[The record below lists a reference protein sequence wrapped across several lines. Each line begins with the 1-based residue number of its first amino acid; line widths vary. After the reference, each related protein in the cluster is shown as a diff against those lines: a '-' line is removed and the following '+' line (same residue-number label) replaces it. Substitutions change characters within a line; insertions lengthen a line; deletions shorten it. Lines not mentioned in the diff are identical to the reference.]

1 MMAIL
6 LVMPSLTVLAEP
18 EQQPEL
24 ELEEGQ
30 YYTLY
35 DEEDNVLLRTG
46 IIIHV
51 GDKFVDH
58 NNIQYL
64 VHKVDAENFKAWAKK
79 IEEPEPSKPSFAEFA
94 QLEGADERR
103 IGLYYTH
110 SGESYV
116 PTEGYAQ
123 TDKRR
128 GGIYKVGGVL
138 AATLEEFDIEVID
151 SQRTHFPYS
160 GSYRRSRRT
169 AIEIIG
175 RDVDA
180 IFDVHRDATPPQAY
194 LEEIDGEQI
203 TQILIVVG
211 RQNPAQAVNEEF
223 AWQLKSVADENIPD
237 LVKGIFYARGSYNQ
251 DLHPRALLL
260 EIGAHTNK
268 REQAERGAALFADVI
283 FQTLYGEFEAPNTTL
298 ELESNDVDEDEAD
311 NDDVL
316 PPTVQSTDNHGG
328 TGSGGL
334 LKGFLT
340 VILLTVIG
348 GGGYLLISVGDT
360 REIEKKLRGFFTKEF
375 ANTLKGKNSKKSKE

>member
-1 MMAIL
+1 MTIVLIITL
-6 LVMPSLTVLAEP
+6 LVFTSIIAIAE
-18 EQQPEL
+18 EEIKQDL

-51 GDKFVDH
+51 GDRFVNHD
-58 NNIQYL
+58 NFQYL
-64 VHKVDAENFKAWAKK
+64 VHKVDKENFKAWAKK
-79 IEEPEPSKPSFAEFA
+79 IEEEPAKPSIAEFA

-123 TDKRR
+123 TDQRR

-138 AATLEEFDIEVID
+138 ASALEEYDVEVIN

-169 AIEIIG
+169 ASELIDQDI
-175 RDVDA
+175 DA
-180 IFDVHRDATPPQAY
+180 LFDIHRDATPVNAY
-194 LEEIDGEQI
+194 LEEIEGERI
-203 TQILIVVG
+203 TQVLLVVG
-211 RQNPAQAVNEEF
+211 RQNPAFRVNEEF
-223 AWQLKSVADENIPD
+223 AWQLKSVADENTPD
-237 LVKGIFYARGSYNQ
+237 LVKGIFFASGSYNQ
-251 DLHPRALLL
+251 DMHPRALLL
-260 EIGAHTNK
+260 EIGAHTNR
-268 REQAERGAALFADVI
+268 REQAERGAQLFAEI
-283 FQTLYGEFEAPNTTL
+283 IQQTLYGKFEVPEVTRQL
-298 ELESNDVDEDEAD
+298 EEENIDDDET
-311 NDDVL
+311 L
-316 PPTVQSTDNHGG
+316 PPTVQSTENHGG
-328 TGSGGL
+328 TGRGGL
-334 LKGFLT
+334 IKGFLT

-360 REIEKKLRGFFTKEF
+360 KEIEKKLKGFFTKEF
-375 ANTLKGKNSKKSKE
+375 ANTMRSKIKKK